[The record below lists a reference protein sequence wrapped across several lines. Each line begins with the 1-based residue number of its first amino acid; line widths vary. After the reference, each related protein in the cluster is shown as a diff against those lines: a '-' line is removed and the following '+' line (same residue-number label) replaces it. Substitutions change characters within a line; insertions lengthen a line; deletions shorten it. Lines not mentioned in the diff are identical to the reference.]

1 MNTKHGNFARMNYAY
16 SDVNDTLS
24 GLFYNV
30 IHIIQNEGGIKY
42 VILKNIANTCGC
54 FFVDMMV
61 KRVVA

>member
-1 MNTKHGNFARMNYAY
+1 MNTKHGNFARMNNAH

-24 GLFYNV
+24 RLFYNV

-42 VILKNIANTCGC
+42 VILKNIANTGGC
-54 FFVDMMV
+54 FFDMMV